1 MQIIVVGC
9 GKVGSTLAAALIAQ
23 NHDVVIID
31 QDEQLLAAAA
41 DLDCIKISG
50 VPIDRDILRQA
61 GIETADFLCAVTQND
76 NINIMVSQI
85 ADLIFKVPHI
95 IARIYNPA
103 SRSVFEAFG
112 LNTVCSTELTV
123 QELLLRIEGRT
134 KSARQT
140 VFGRQVIYSTEPVDA
155 ELAGEKLSNLAT
167 NDGKLL
173 FGLLRQDKLL
183 LARPDMTIQAGDE
196 LVLADLR

>member
-140 VFGRQVIYSTEPVDA
+140 VFGRQVIYSTEQVDT

-183 LARPDMTIQAGDE
+183 LARPDMTVQAGDE

>member
-1 MQIIVVGC
+1 
-9 GKVGSTLAAALIAQ
+9 
-23 NHDVVIID
+23 
-31 QDEQLLAAAA
+31 
-41 DLDCIKISG
+41 
-50 VPIDRDILRQA
+50 
-61 GIETADFLCAVTQND
+61 
-76 NINIMVSQI
+76 
-85 ADLIFKVPHI
+85 
-95 IARIYNPA
+95 
-103 SRSVFEAFG
+103 

-140 VFGRQVIYSTEPVDA
+140 VFGRQVIYSTEQVDT

>member
-31 QDEQLLAAAA
+31 QDDQLLAAAA
-41 DLDCIKISG
+41 DLDFIKISG

-103 SRSVFEAFG
+103 SRSVVEAFG

-183 LARPDMTIQAGDE
+183 LARPDMTVQAGDE

>member
-9 GKVGSTLAAALIAQ
+9 GKVGSPLAAALIAQ
-23 NHDVVIID
+23 NHAVVIID

-183 LARPDMTIQAGDE
+183 LARPDMTVQAGDE

>member
-41 DLDCIKISG
+41 DLDCIKISC

-112 LNTVCSTELTV
+112 
-123 QELLLRIEGRT
+123 
-134 KSARQT
+134 
-140 VFGRQVIYSTEPVDA
+140 
-155 ELAGEKLSNLAT
+155 
-167 NDGKLL
+167 
-173 FGLLRQDKLL
+173 
-183 LARPDMTIQAGDE
+183 
-196 LVLADLR
+196 

>member
-183 LARPDMTIQAGDE
+183 LARPDMTVQAGDE

>member
-23 NHDVVIID
+23 KHDVVIID
-31 QDEQLLAAAA
+31 QDDQLLAAAA
-41 DLDCIKISG
+41 DLDFIKISG

-112 LNTVCSTELTV
+112 LNSGCSTVLAV

-140 VFGRQVIYSTEPVDA
+140 VFGRQVIYSTEPGDA
-155 ELAGEKLSNLAT
+155 ERAGEKLSNLAT

-183 LARPDMTIQAGDE
+183 LARPDMTVQAGDE

>member
-1 MQIIVVGC
+1 M
-9 GKVGSTLAAALIAQ
+9 
-23 NHDVVIID
+23 
-31 QDEQLLAAAA
+31 
-41 DLDCIKISG
+41 
-50 VPIDRDILRQA
+50 PIDRDILRQA